1 MLDFVKHALRVE
13 DAAEATRQC
22 RLLHVSGSP
31 GTGKTEVVIAAAELA
46 LADDCKVLVGG
57 PIGLLVAMYKL
68 RLPTT
73 ENLTM
78 ETIHSAFKIT
88 RDADAAY
95 VPPGRLRRYDLIILD
110 EISQID
116 ETVWGKL
123 KVALNELLPGPL
135 VLFVGD
141 EQQLQPVHGRPRL
154 LLDLAS
160 LTEAGKARHVR
171 LQQHEMARSVD
182 PTMLTF
188 LNKIRSKQPTR
199 PELERFFRGRVWDSN
214 IKDAVKKSYDIET
227 TNHGKK
233 FMFLTVTNKAA
244 AALNQ
249 ARLELEFPEEAR
261 RLSDGEG
268 LPGEIANILLTANM
282 RVRLTHN
289 VNKEEG
295 YVNGNTGQIRKVL
308 RRDVFIMESSQH
320 TCILVYPITVN
331 GRRYLPVAYGYATTM
346 RRAQGATRDAIG
358 LLFDRRMPDRG
369 YAYVGTSRAKL
380 SSMVFHLG
388 RIRQT
393 DWLPVGGTASEEHTC
408 LSALSD
414 SSDEQEESEEPPT
427 ESPEAAS
434 TDFDVDEHSMEDE
447 DFLPAD
453 SPEPSFSDLEP
464 DAWAHQGDYMKDQD
478 FWPADSPEPSFS
490 DFEHWHDAWL
500 DQCD

>member
-1 MLDFVKHALRVE
+1 
-13 DAAEATRQC
+13 
-22 RLLHVSGSP
+22 
-31 GTGKTEVVIAAAELA
+31 
-46 LADDCKVLVGG
+46 
-57 PIGLLVAMYKL
+57 MYKL

-261 RLSDGEG
+261 RLSNGEG
-268 LPGEIANILLTANM
+268 LPGEIANILLTADM

-295 YVNGNTGQIRKVL
+295 YVNGNTGQIRKSPSARCVHHGELATHVHFGVPNHSQRASVPPGRLWVRHHHAPSAGSHHGCDRPAVRSPNAGQRL
-308 RRDVFIMESSQH
+308 RLCRHF
-320 TCILVYPITVN
+320 
-331 GRRYLPVAYGYATTM
+331 
-346 RRAQGATRDAIG
+346 
-358 LLFDRRMPDRG
+358 
-369 YAYVGTSRAKL
+369 
-380 SSMVFHLG
+380 
-388 RIRQT
+388 
-393 DWLPVGGTASEEHTC
+393 AS
-408 LSALSD
+408 
-414 SSDEQEESEEPPT
+414 
-427 ESPEAAS
+427 
-434 TDFDVDEHSMEDE
+434 
-447 DFLPAD
+447 
-453 SPEPSFSDLEP
+453 
-464 DAWAHQGDYMKDQD
+464 
-478 FWPADSPEPSFS
+478 
-490 DFEHWHDAWL
+490 
-500 DQCD
+500 